1 MQRVILLTEQ
11 EYQDL
16 KTSSPSGILEQTLAN
31 FKAKCQQQSDTI
43 ASLNLELQTYILGGA
58 TKKQSKT
65 ISKEIQELNDY
76 VNTYNIVAH
85 AIQTKAVKPVI
96 DLTASYFQIDP
107 ITLKRILKD
116 AISNNLVERTKDNTY
131 ILKDS

>member
-58 TKKQSKT
+58 TKKQSQT
-65 ISKEIQELNDY
+65 ISKEMQDLKDY

-131 ILKDS
+131 ILKNS

>member
-16 KTSSPSGILEQTLAN
+16 KTASPSGILEQTLAN

-58 TKKQSKT
+58 TKKQPE
-65 ISKEIQELNDY
+65 EIQNLKDY
-76 VNTYNIVAH
+76 LNTYNIVAH
-85 AIQTKAVKPVI
+85 VIQTKAIKPVII
-96 DLTASYFQIDP
+96 DLTASYFQLDP
-107 ITLKRILKD
+107 ITLKRVLKD
-116 AISNNLVERTKDNTY
+116 AVTNNLVERTKDNTY

>member
-43 ASLNLELQTYILGGA
+43 TSLNSELQTYILGGA
-58 TKKQSKT
+58 TKKQPQVSE
-65 ISKEIQELNDY
+65 EIQNLKDY
-76 VNTYNIVAH
+76 INTYNIVAH
-85 AIQTKAVKPVI
+85 AIQTKAIKPVI

-107 ITLKRILKD
+107 IMLKRTLKD
-116 AISNNLVERTKDNTY
+116 AVSNNLIERTKDNTY
-131 ILKDS
+131 ILKDT

>member
-11 EYQDL
+11 EYQEL
-16 KTSSPSGILEQTLAN
+16 KTASPSGILEQTLAN

-58 TKKQSKT
+58 TKKQPQVSE
-65 ISKEIQELNDY
+65 EIQNLKDY

-96 DLTASYFQIDP
+96 DLTALYFQIEP
-107 ITLKRILKD
+107 ILLKRVLKD
-116 AISNNLVERTKDNTY
+116 AVINDLVEKTKDNTY
-131 ILKDS
+131 IFKG

>member
-11 EYQDL
+11 EYQEL
-16 KTSSPSGILEQTLAN
+16 KTASPSGILEQTLAN

-43 ASLNLELQTYILGGA
+43 AALDLELQTYILGGA
-58 TKKQSKT
+58 TKKQSQT
-65 ISKEIQELNDY
+65 ISKEIQDLKDY
-76 VNTYNIVAH
+76 INTYNIVAH
-85 AIQTKAVKPVI
+85 AIQTKAIKPVI

-107 ITLKRILKD
+107 ITLKRVLKD

-131 ILKDS
+131 ILKDN

>member
-58 TKKQSKT
+58 TKKQSQT

-107 ITLKRILKD
+107 TMLKRILKD
-116 AISNNLVERTKDNTY
+116 AVSNNLLERTKDNTY

>member
-16 KTSSPSGILEQTLAN
+16 KSASPSGILEQTLAN

-43 ASLNLELQTYILGGA
+43 TALDLELQTYILGGA
-58 TKKQSKT
+58 TKKQSQT
-65 ISKEIQELNDY
+65 ISKEMQDLKDY

-107 ITLKRILKD
+107 TMLKRILKD
-116 AISNNLVERTKDNTY
+116 AVSNNLLERTKDNTY

>member
-16 KTSSPSGILEQTLAN
+16 KTASPSGILEQTLAN

-58 TKKQSKT
+58 TKKQPQVPE
-65 ISKEIQELNDY
+65 EIQNLKDY
-76 VNTYNIVAH
+76 INTYNIASH
-85 AIQTKAVKPVI
+85 IIQTKAIKPVI

-107 ITLKRILKD
+107 TMLKRTLKD
-116 AISNNLVERTKDNTY
+116 AVSNNLLERTKDNTY

>member
-16 KTSSPSGILEQTLAN
+16 KTASPSGILEQTLAN

-43 ASLNLELQTYILGGA
+43 AALDLELQTYILGGA
-58 TKKQSKT
+58 TKKQSQT
-65 ISKEIQELNDY
+65 ISKEIQDLKDY

-85 AIQTKAVKPVI
+85 AIQTKAIKPVI

-107 ITLKRILKD
+107 TMLKRTLKD
-116 AISNNLVERTKDNTY
+116 AVSNNLLERTKDNTY
-131 ILKDS
+131 ILKDN

>member
-11 EYQDL
+11 EYQEL

-58 TKKQSKT
+58 TKKQSQT

-116 AISNNLVERTKDNTY
+116 AVTNNLIERTKDNTY
-131 ILKDS
+131 ILKDK

>member
-11 EYQDL
+11 EYQEL
-16 KTSSPSGILEQTLAN
+16 KTASPSGILEQTLAN

-43 ASLNLELQTYILGGA
+43 ASLNSELQTYILGGA
-58 TKKQSKT
+58 TKKQSQT
-65 ISKEIQELNDY
+65 ISKEMQDLKDY
-76 VNTYNIVAH
+76 INTYNIVAH
-85 AIQTKAVKPVI
+85 AIQTKAIKPVI

-107 ITLKRILKD
+107 IILKRTLKD

>member
-1 MQRVILLTEQ
+1 MQRVVLLTEQ

-16 KTSSPSGILEQTLAN
+16 RSASPSGIIEQTLAN

-58 TKKQSKT
+58 TKKQPQVSE
-65 ISKEIQELNDY
+65 EIQNLKDY

-85 AIQTKAVKPVI
+85 AIQTKAIKPVI
-96 DLTASYFQIDP
+96 DLTALFYHFSYDF
-107 ITLKRILKD
+107 
-116 AISNNLVERTKDNTY
+116 
-131 ILKDS
+131 

>member
-11 EYQDL
+11 EYQEL

-43 ASLNLELQTYILGGA
+43 AALDLELQTYILGGA
-58 TKKQSKT
+58 TKKQSQT

-76 VNTYNIVAH
+76 INTYNIVAH

-96 DLTASYFQIDP
+96 DLTASYFQLDS
-107 ITLKRILKD
+107 ITLKRVLKD

>member
-11 EYQDL
+11 EYQEL
-16 KTSSPSGILEQTLAN
+16 KTASPSGILEQTLAN
-31 FKAKCQQQSDTI
+31 FKAKCQQQSETI

-58 TKKQSKT
+58 TKKQSQT

-85 AIQTKAVKPVI
+85 IIQTKAVKPVI

-107 ITLKRILKD
+107 ITLKRVLKD
-116 AISNNLVERTKDNTY
+116 AVSNNLVERTKDNTY